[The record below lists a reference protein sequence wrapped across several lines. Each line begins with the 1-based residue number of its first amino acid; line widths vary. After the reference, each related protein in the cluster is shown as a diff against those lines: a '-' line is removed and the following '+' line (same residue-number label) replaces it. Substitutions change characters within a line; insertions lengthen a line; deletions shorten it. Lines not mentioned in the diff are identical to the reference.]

1 MNEMDGFC
9 NTFEANC
16 HTRANTLVHWY
27 TGTASVKTYVCNDKV
42 VFSRDRIKS
51 GTNWYSKPHLYTG
64 TLVRKDQAKPFV
76 KMKILDVGCGANKFP
91 GAIGLD
97 YNEKTDADVIHDL
110 GQFPYPFPDNEFD
123 QVVSFH
129 VIEHVP
135 DVMGFVTELYRI
147 TKPGGQI
154 RLVTP
159 HYTNP
164 DWASDPTHKN
174 HFNSYS
180 FDTFIPE
187 KRNFK
192 FYTDVNLKPVKRYA
206 GLANLWRSL
215 GIEFLVNLDHK
226 SPGMRFLRQ
235 FWEHYLCTVIRG
247 KEMDFEFEVIKDI
260 SGQTV

>member
-1 MNEMDGFC
+1 MMRESLFHKFAGHAQVFAVND
-9 NTFEANC
+9 
-16 HTRANTLVHWY
+16 LLS
-27 TGTASVKTYVCNDKV
+27 TASVSCGVRGTAVGQQRDTLGQINPNSG
-42 VFSRDRIKS
+42 FSRSALADLRPS
-51 GTNWYSKPHLYTG
+51 ALTSNS
-64 TLVRKDQAKPFV
+64 
-76 KMKILDVGCGANKFP
+76 MKILDVGCGANKYP

-97 YNEKTDADVIHDL
+97 YNEKTNADVIHDL
-110 GQFPYPFPDNEFD
+110 GKFPYPFPDNEFD
-123 QVVSFH
+123 LVVSFH

-147 TKPGGQI
+147 TKPGGKI
-154 RLVTP
+154 RFVTP

-215 GIEFLVNLDHK
+215 GIEWLVNLDHLR
-226 SPGMRFLRQ
+226 PGMRFIRQ

-247 KEMDFEFEVIKDI
+247 KEMDFEFEVLKD
-260 SGQTV
+260 SAPANS